1 MKNDAEEDF
10 LSERDR
16 DGACCTVSGTNLA
29 IANGHYLWVYD
40 LESGECQLQSQ
51 YDQEKYSSDQAN
63 AIAFDEKA
71 ENVFLAF
78 GKELEYAEPS
88 ASEGKESVL
97 KIQIS
102 TGEKSRVA
110 TEKAK
115 KICAV
120 SENQMAV
127 LHMECINEDEVID
140 NVGMSAVQ
148 AKYWITLYDTEEG
161 KKQWSSVPYTVSGYT
176 IPETLLLRDM
186 EINGEL
192 KKVLVVSVKDRIQL
206 IDAENGTVIRE
217 GIFREDIVNVVQAD
231 KRRLLVGLSDGSVM
245 IGTVEDM
252 SANME
257 VGSVSGKILDFT
269 FSPEHQQVIW
279 TMKSGKGLFLGKSR
293 QINR

>member
-1 MKNDAEEDF
+1 
-10 LSERDR
+10 
-16 DGACCTVSGTNLA
+16 
-29 IANGHYLWVYD
+29 
-40 LESGECQLQSQ
+40 
-51 YDQEKYSSDQAN
+51 
-63 AIAFDEKA
+63 
-71 ENVFLAF
+71 
-78 GKELEYAEPS
+78 
-88 ASEGKESVL
+88 
-97 KIQIS
+97 
-102 TGEKSRVA
+102 
-110 TEKAK
+110 
-115 KICAV
+115 
-120 SENQMAV
+120 MAV

-140 NVGMSAVQ
+140 NVGMSAVR

-279 TMKSGKGLFLGKSR
+279 TMKSGKRLVLGKSR